1 MGKENRNVSA
11 AEGNE
16 AIFRRYA
23 EEVGNQQNFELV
35 DEIFERHIAHQP
47 DGSTLQRGPQDVKR
61 FQGERISFGNGDY
74 FGKPILGEM
83 RLYSSATRRFSDRVL
98 FTRVRRSRILRTS
111 L

>member
-1 MGKENRNVSA
+1 MGKEKTNVSA

-23 EEVGNQQNFELV
+23 EEVGNQLNMELV
-35 DEIFERHIAHQP
+35 DEIFDRYISHQP

-83 RLYSSATRRFSDRVL
+83 RLHSSATRRFSDRVL
-98 FTRVRRSRILRTS
+98 FT
-111 L
+111 

>member
-23 EEVGNQQNFELV
+23 EEVGNQLNMELV
-35 DEIFERHIAHQP
+35 DEIFDRYISHQP

-83 RLYSSATRRFSDRVL
+83 RLHSSATRRFSDRVL
-98 FTRVRRSRILRTS
+98 FT
-111 L
+111 